1 MTARRRVVVTG
12 IGAVTPLATGV
23 KPSWERLVKG
33 ESGIGPITRFDASEF
48 RTKIAAEVKNF
59 APEDFMEKKRARRTD
74 PYIHY
79 ALAATSM
86 AMEDSGLVVNEHNC
100 DRVGVVY
107 GTCIGGM
114 TTYERNLAAFQE
126 GGADKVSP
134 FFITGF
140 IPNMALAEIAIA
152 YGIQG
157 PAQCV
162 ITACATGANA
172 IGDSF
177 RHIQYGQADAMI
189 AGGSEAYILPL
200 GVAGLGRMGALSCA
214 RNDEPTKACRPFDK
228 DRDGFVLGEGAGTL
242 ILEEL
247 EHALKRGAHIYGEV
261 LGYATNVDGFHIT
274 EADSGNQ
281 ARCISLAL
289 ADGGIEPGQV
299 DYINAHGT
307 STPSND
313 ASETKALKL
322 AFGDHAYK
330 LAISSNKS
338 MMGHLLAGAGTVE
351 AIFTLLTM
359 ENSLVPPTINL
370 DNPDPE
376 CDLDYVPK
384 VARPM
389 NVDIGVSESFG
400 FGGSNAVV
408 VMGKY
413 KG

>member
-1 MTARRRVVVTG
+1 MKARRRVVVTG
-12 IGAVTPLATGV
+12 VGAVTPLATGV
-23 KPSWERLVKG
+23 KSSWERLVKG
-33 ESGIGPITRFDASEF
+33 ESGIGPITRFDATGF
-48 RTKIAAEVKNF
+48 KTRIAAEVKDF
-59 APEDFMEKKRARRTD
+59 TAEDFMEKKRVRRTD
-74 PYIHY
+74 PFIHY

-86 AMEDSGLVVNEHNC
+86 AMEDSGLVVNEHNS
-100 DRVGVVY
+100 DRVGVIY

-114 TTYERNLAAFQE
+114 TTYEKNLAAFHE
-126 GGADKVSP
+126 GGADKITP

-152 YGIQG
+152 YGTQG

-162 ITACATGANA
+162 ITACATGGNA
-172 IGDSF
+172 IGDAF
-177 RHIQYGQADAMI
+177 RHIQYGDADAMI
-189 AGGSEAYILPL
+189 AGGSEAYILPV
-200 GVAGLGRMGALSCA
+200 GVAGLSRMGALSC
-214 RNDEPTKACRPFDK
+214 RNDDPTRACRPFDK

-242 ILEEL
+242 ILEDL
-247 EHALKRGAHIYGEV
+247 EHALKRGAPIYGEI

-274 EADSGNQ
+274 EADTKNQ
-281 ARCISLAL
+281 ARCVSLAL
-289 ADGGIEPGQV
+289 GDGGIEPERV
-299 DYINAHGT
+299 DYVNAHGT

-313 ASETKALKL
+313 ASETAALKL
-322 AFGDHAYK
+322 VFGDHAYK

-351 AIFTLLTM
+351 AIFTLLTIQ
-359 ENSLVPPTINL
+359 NSIVPPTINL

-376 CDLDYVPK
+376 CDLDYVPH

-389 NVDIGVSESFG
+389 NVDIAVSESFG